1 MIHKKAGL
9 FSSKPATLVN
19 MDRHL
24 TGINTRNP
32 VDMGRVARMSG
43 SQGGAP
49 HVGFTCGAFDFDLEF
64 FGVRSSTSNSY
75 DFLPFVNPQNRSIP
89 ILPPLFRKIRN
100 CSTPTR
106 PAFPRDPVSPDWCA
120 CTRSSLGSSSRYTR

>member
-1 MIHKKAGL
+1 MIHKKASL

-19 MDRHL
+19 IDRHL

-32 VDMGRVARMSG
+32 VDTGRVARMSG

-75 DFLPFVNPQNRSIP
+75 DFLPYVNPQNRSIP
-89 ILPPLFRKIRN
+89 TLPHLFRKMRN
-100 CSTPTR
+100 CSTPIHPEFLR
-106 PAFPRDPVSPDWCA
+106 APVSPDWRA
-120 CTRSSLGSSSRYTR
+120 CTRSSLEPSSHYTH